1 MKPNYIIWIKYVMKP
16 KKRFVNQV
24 FYEVN
29 EDIINRSTNETL
41 GNLLNRMFHKTQI
54 KIVNLAIYE
63 IQ

>member
-1 MKPNYIIWIKYVMKP
+1 MKP